1 MDTTAG
7 TATLTQLHDRA
18 LAGTAVRSRWVRLGT
33 GERVHV
39 LAGGEG
45 PPLVVIHGT
54 ASAALFTLPLLE
66 CLPGVSSYAV
76 DRPGQGMSD
85 RVPLPRERYREF
97 AVAWFDRLLDALELD
112 TATVL
117 GHSMGGRWAMWYA
130 LARPER
136 VSGLVLIGVPG
147 LAGTRVPLPF
157 RLLATPGVGEL
168 VQRLSPPDPKS
179 VVRFAKFMGE
189 AATIGGHPDLVDLM
203 VTTGRDPVTVEVD
216 RAEVRTLISPLALVA
231 RHGFRRGM
239 RVPAAEL
246 RQLTMPT
253 LLMWGE
259 HDPVGGV
266 AAARAAAGEIPGA
279 RFEVLPGGHA
289 PWLGHPERT
298 AAFVTDFVRQPER
311 R

>member
-7 TATLTQLHDRA
+7 TTPLAQLHDRV
-18 LAGTAVRSRWVRLGT
+18 LAGSAVRSRRIRTGT
-33 GERVHV
+33 GERVHI
-39 LAGGEG
+39 LDSGDG

-54 ASAALFTLPLLE
+54 ASAALFLLPLLE
-66 CLPGVSSYAV
+66 RLTGVRSIAV

-85 RVPLPRERYREF
+85 RVALPRKEYRRA
-97 AVAWFDRLLDALELD
+97 AVDWVDRLLDALELD
-112 TATVL
+112 SAAVL

-136 VSGLVLIGVPG
+136 VSRLMVIGVPG
-147 LAGTRVPLPF
+147 LAGTQVPLPF
-157 RLLATPGVGEL
+157 RMLATPGVGEM
-168 VQRLSPPDPKS
+168 VQRLSPPDPTS

-189 AATIGGHPDLVDLM
+189 GATIGAHSDLVNLM
-203 VTTGRDPVTVEVD
+203 VVTGRDPAIAEVD
-216 RAEVRTLISPLALVA
+216 KAEVRALISPLALVSPY
-231 RHGFRRGM
+231 GFRRRM

-246 RQLTMPT
+246 RQLAMPT

-259 HDPVGGV
+259 HDPVGSV
-266 AAARAAAGEIPGA
+266 AAARAAAGQIPDA

-298 AAFVTDFVRQPER
+298 AAFVTDFVGQAEHI
-311 R
+311 